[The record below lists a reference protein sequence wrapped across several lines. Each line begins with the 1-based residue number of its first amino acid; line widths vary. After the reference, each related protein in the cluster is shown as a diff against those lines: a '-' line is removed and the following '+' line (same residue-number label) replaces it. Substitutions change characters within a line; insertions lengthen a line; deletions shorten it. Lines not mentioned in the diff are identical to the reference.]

1 MGSFASRPKTPSV
14 QYVPVYTPTPT
25 TTTPPPST
33 GTDTGTTTPTDDE
46 TRSAQR
52 AASLL
57 ERGRGRLSTITT
69 GFRGLLS
76 QGDTPQRKTLL
87 GE

>member
-14 QYVPVYTPTPT
+14 QYVPVYTPT

-57 ERGRGRLSTITT
+57 ERGRGRLSTIAT

>member
-25 TTTPPPST
+25 TTPSTGT

>member
-57 ERGRGRLSTITT
+57 ERGRGRLSTIAT

>member
-1 MGSFASRPKTPSV
+1 MGSFTSRPKAPSV
-14 QYVPVYTPTPT
+14 QYVPVYTSAPSTPSTDPTPAGPT
-25 TTTPPPST
+25 T
-33 GTDTGTTTPTDDE
+33 DE

-52 AASLL
+52 AAGLL
-57 ERGRGRLSTITT
+57 DRDRGRLSTVVT

-76 QGDTPQRKTLL
+76 QANTPQRKTLL

>member
-14 QYVPVYTPTPT
+14 QYVPVYTPTPA
-25 TTTPPPST
+25 TTPSTPT
-33 GTDTGTTTPTDDE
+33 GTDTGTTPPTDDE